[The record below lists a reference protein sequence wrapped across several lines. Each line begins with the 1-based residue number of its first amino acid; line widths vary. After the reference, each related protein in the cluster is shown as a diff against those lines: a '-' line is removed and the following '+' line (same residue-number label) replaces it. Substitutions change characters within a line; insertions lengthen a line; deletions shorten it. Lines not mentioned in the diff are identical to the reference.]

1 MDINPNKQNIEKLF
15 SGTKYSID
23 FYQRE
28 YKWNTKEVKTLLD
41 DVFYRFNLQYNEDL
55 EPSTKNIA
63 EEYDWYYLG
72 TYVTNSSG
80 GETFIVDGQ
89 QRLTTFALILIS
101 LYHKCKELGVN
112 EEKRDWVKGKI
123 SGSTAEGRKFYMG
136 YKERARVLENLF
148 ASPESSPTDKPPT
161 ITETNMYEN
170 YIFIDSF
177 LTENLGTKHKLETFL
192 YFFLKRMVLVE
203 LDVGKTDVPMVFEVI
218 NDRGVRLK
226 PYEILKGKLLGQIH
240 KNEVEEYNE
249 IWESGTSELEK
260 IKDKDLVDGFFRTYL
275 KSECARSRAEA
286 RRFDGSY
293 QRVVFEKPYKE
304 RFQFK
309 DNPQAIKNFLE
320 NEFTYYVNLYKKILK
335 FSNDFSGE
343 YRYLFFN
350 SFLNRMDSQEMIIL
364 SACELNDP
372 QEEEKVKKV
381 SELLDKAYVL
391 LQLNKS
397 YDSNQ
402 FTEMAYEIMKKL
414 DNAELFQYDEIFE
427 EAMLNQINEKRSTNV
442 TSPYQYNFFREVGYQ
457 DFNTTFLRYFFAR
470 VEYFIS
476 KGINREMQEGFWDL
490 TRARGETNAYHVEHI
505 LGRNNKKNL
514 SLFGDDD
521 EVFERER
528 NRLGGLLLLKGRD
541 NQSSGN
547 EDYKEKLGT
556 YASTLYWN
564 QSLTKDFYKS
574 KLDIRDFMSKYSLNF
589 EPVEKFDQEA
599 LEKRSRLL
607 FEIVK
612 IIWA

>member
-55 EPSTKNIA
+55 EPSTENIA

-101 LYHKCKELGVN
+101 LYHKCEELGVS

-136 YKERARVLENLF
+136 YKERAKVLEDLF
-148 ASPESSPTDKPPT
+148 ANPETPPMDKHVT

-170 YIFIDSF
+170 YAFIKDF
-177 LTENLGTKHKLETFL
+177 LTKNLKTKHKLETFL
-192 YFFLKRMVLVE
+192 YFFLKRVVLVE

-226 PYEILKGKLLGQIH
+226 SYEILKGKLLGQIH

-249 IWESGTSELEK
+249 LWESGTSGLEE
-260 IKDKDLVDGFFRTYL
+260 IKDKDLVDSFFRTYL
-275 KSECARSRAEA
+275 KSECARSRVEA

-309 DNPQAIKNFLE
+309 DSPQAVKNFLR
-320 NEFTYYVNLYKKILK
+320 NEFTYYVNLYKKTLK
-335 FSNDFSGE
+335 LSNDFNTK
-343 YRYLFFN
+343 YPHLFFN
-350 SFLNRMDSQEMIIL
+350 SLNRMDSQDMIIL
-364 SACELNDP
+364 SACGLNDS
-372 QEEEKVKKV
+372 QEEEKISKV
-381 SELLDKAYVL
+381 SKLLDKAYVL
-391 LQLNKS
+391 LQLNKA

-402 FTEMAYEIMKKL
+402 FTDMAYEIMKRL
-414 DNAELFQYDEIFE
+414 DNADLPRYDEIFE
-427 EAMLNQINEKRSTNV
+427 EAVLNQINEKRNTEV
-442 TSPYQYNFFREVGYQ
+442 TSPYQYKFFREVGYQ
-457 DFNTTFLRYFFAR
+457 DFNTTFLRYFFTR
-470 VEYFIS
+470 IEYFIS
-476 KGINREMQEGFWDL
+476 GGISKEMQDNFWDL
-490 TRARGETNAYHVEHI
+490 TRGVGKTNAYHIEHI
-505 LGRNNKKNL
+505 LGRNEENL
-514 SLFGDDD
+514 NLFGND
-521 EVFERER
+521 EDIFERER
-528 NRLGGLLLLKGRD
+528 NRFGGLLLLKGRD

-547 EDYKEKLGT
+547 ELYKEKLKT
-556 YASTLYWN
+556 YAGTLYWN
-564 QSLTKDFYKS
+564 QSLTDDFYKS
-574 KLDIRDFMSKYSLNF
+574 KLDVGDFIHRYNLAF
-589 EPVEKFDQEA
+589 EPVGKFDQQT
-599 LEKRSRLL
+599 LEKRSQLL
-607 FEIVK
+607 FDMVK